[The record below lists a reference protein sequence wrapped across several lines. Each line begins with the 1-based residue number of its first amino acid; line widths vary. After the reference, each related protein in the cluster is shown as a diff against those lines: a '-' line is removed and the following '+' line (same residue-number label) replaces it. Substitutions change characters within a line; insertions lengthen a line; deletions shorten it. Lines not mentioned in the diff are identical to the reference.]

1 MARPPQSDESMN
13 RFLFSLLLLL
23 ASVGGAFGQAG
34 EFGTSIDMDGKG
46 GATFY
51 VPARIAGL
59 GDVELMVD
67 TGSGYMTINERM
79 LEDLKRGDK
88 AHFVRNLRG
97 RLANGSELEVPVYSI
112 EAVSIGESCWLEQ
125 VEAAVFPGDTRPIL
139 GMNVLRRAGP
149 FIFSFDPPRLVL
161 SHCAE
166 LPGVA
171 PASVA
176 ALDEG

>member
-1 MARPPQSDESMN
+1 MARI
-13 RFLFSLLLLL
+13 FFFLLLL
-23 ASVGGAFGQAG
+23 APAGALLAQSG

-51 VPARIAGL
+51 VPAQIAGL
-59 GDVELMVD
+59 GGVELMVD

-79 LEDLKRGDK
+79 LDDLKRSGQ
-88 AHFVRNLRG
+88 AHFARKLRG
-97 RLANGSELEVPVYSI
+97 RLANGSELEVPVYTI
-112 EAVSIGESCWLEQ
+112 DAVSIGESCWLDQ

-166 LPGVA
+166 APGAA
-171 PASVA
+171 PADFA
-176 ALDEG
+176 ALDEH